1 MIIYNFHPETKEF
14 LGSSQA
20 RENPMAAGTYLLPAN
35 ATFVD
40 TAEPDEGYARVF
52 DTEEETWSTVE
63 DHRGDVVY
71 RKSDASRVVVDWI
84 GEVGSDYTFNVPEPS
99 QEWGGSDWVNPTP
112 TKRQIKEEAQR
123 RILEFCPDWKQRNCM
138 MRMTELVEKKAEGET
153 LTRDELDECDELKAV
168 AAHIKALREDADAL
182 ELTLPDDYKD
192 DSHWTTTPTID
203 LEDKFT

>member
-1 MIIYNFHPETKEF
+1 MKLYNYDPENFT
-14 LGSSQA
+14 LVSVTDA
-20 RENPMAAGTYLLPAN
+20 RESPKEPSVYLVPAN
-35 ATFVD
+35 ATSVETTFAD
-40 TAEPDEGYARVF
+40 AGFARVF
-52 DTEEETWSTVE
+52 STETETWSTVE

-112 TKRQIKEEAQR
+112 TKRQIKGEAQR

-153 LTRDELDECDELKAV
+153 LTQDELDEYDELKAV
-168 AAHIKALREDADAL
+168 AAHIKALREDSDAL